1 MSSTPE
7 QHTVALV
14 GNPNSG
20 KTTLFNALTGENQ
33 KTGNYAGVTVSLK
46 TGTFRN
52 THGRKINLIDLPGC
66 YSLDPNSPDEKVT
79 RDFLSGDIADQP
91 APEITVCVLDA
102 SALERHLNLA
112 LEVIELGHPVVIALN
127 MVDVAE
133 SRGIHLDPTI
143 LSEELGVPVVPIQAN
158 KGKGIVELKQALRLP
173 APAIPETRWQTTGSE
188 LERQHA
194 RTAFIQTICN
204 EAARRESNDTLTL
217 SDKLDEYLLHPFT
230 GWAALI
236 SIMLIVF
243 WSIFSFSSIP
253 MDAID
258 GAFASLGDTVANSM
272 PEGDLND
279 LIVNGV
285 IAGVGGTVIFL
296 PQIVLLF
303 FFIGLLESSGY
314 MARAAFL
321 MDRIMNKA
329 GLSGKA
335 FLPLLSAH
343 ACAIPGVMATRT
355 IDSARERLI
364 TILIAPWMSCS
375 ARLPVYF
382 LLIALLLP
390 TQGSAAQALLLF
402 CIYLA
407 GIVTA
412 LVAARILR
420 TRLPDDEVES
430 HFMLELPP
438 YRAPQL
444 GYLFRHVLDRA
455 WAFLKKAGSV
465 ILVLSIILW
474 ALQTFP
480 KPDEGSPAAE
490 EPALALEESY
500 MGQLGHTIE
509 PAFKPLG
516 YDWRT
521 ATSVLTSFAAREV
534 FVSSLKI
541 SYSIS
546 EDLEE
551 EEQDTLLREQLSAA
565 TWPDGSKIYTPL
577 TLVSLLIF
585 FIYALQCLP
594 TTAVVHRETKSL
606 KWAAGQLVGMSL
618 FAYLAAL
625 LVFQVGS
632 LLGFS

>member
-1 MSSTPE
+1 MSSTQE

-33 KTGNYAGVTVSLK
+33 RTGNYAGVTVSLK
-46 TGTFRN
+46 SGSFRN
-52 THGRKINLIDLPGC
+52 THGRKINIIDLPGC
-66 YSLDPNSPDEKVT
+66 YSLSPSSPDEKVT
-79 RDFLSGDIADQP
+79 SDFLHQKIKDQET
-91 APEITVCVLDA
+91 PEITVCVLDA
-102 SALERHLNLA
+102 SALERHLNIA
-112 LEVIELGHPVVIALN
+112 LEVIELGKPVVIALN

-133 SRGIHLDPTI
+133 ARGIHLDPTI

-173 APAIPETRWQTTGSE
+173 APAVPDPRWSTSGTDI
-188 LERQHA
+188 ERQHS
-194 RTAFIQTICN
+194 RTAFIQTICS
-204 EAARRESNDTLTL
+204 EAARRESNDTLTI
-217 SDKLDEYLLHPFT
+217 SDKLDDYLLHPLW
-230 GWAALI
+230 GWAALVAT
-236 SIMLIVF
+236 MLLVF
-243 WSIFSFSSIP
+243 WSIFSFSAIP

-258 GAFASLGDTVANSM
+258 GAFGALGEKVGASM

-279 LIVNGV
+279 LVVNGI

-296 PQIVLLF
+296 PQIVILF
-303 FFIGLLESSGY
+303 FFIALLESSGY

-321 MDRIMNKA
+321 MDRVMNKA

-335 FLPLLSAH
+335 FLPLLSSY

-364 TILIAPWMSCS
+364 TILIAPWMSCT

-390 TQGSAAQALLLF
+390 EHSSLTQALLMIS
-402 CIYLA
+402 IYSL
-407 GIVTA
+407 GTITA

-420 TRLPDDEVES
+420 SRLPDDAVES

-438 YRAPQL
+438 YRTPQF

-465 ILVLSIILW
+465 ILLLSIILW

-480 KPDEGSPAAE
+480 KPEEGTPAAE
-490 EPALALEESY
+490 DPALALEQSY
-500 MGQLGHTIE
+500 MGQIGHTIE

-521 ATSVLTSFAAREV
+521 STSLLTSFAAREV

-546 EDLEE
+546 EDIDE
-551 EEQDTLLREQLSAA
+551 EEQDLLLHEKLAAA
-565 TWPDGSKIYTPL
+565 TWPDGTKIYTPL

-594 TTAVVHRETKSL
+594 TSAVVHRETKSL
-606 KWAAGQLVGMSL
+606 KWAVGQLVGMSV
-618 FAYLAAL
+618 FAYVAAL
-625 LVFQVGS
+625 LVFQLGS
-632 LLGFS
+632 LFGLG